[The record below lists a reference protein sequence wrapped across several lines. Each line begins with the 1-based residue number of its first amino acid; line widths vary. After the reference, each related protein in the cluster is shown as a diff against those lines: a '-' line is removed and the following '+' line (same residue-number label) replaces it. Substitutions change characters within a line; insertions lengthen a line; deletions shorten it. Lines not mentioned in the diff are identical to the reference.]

1 MYRRK
6 KSFALMKKRILF
18 LLLVAVLTLSFV
30 SCARHAD
37 EPATLPGSEF
47 GVEPPS
53 EEYVPA
59 DATAEGL
66 VMTCSKEVVSAD
78 FNTVYFLIS
87 RADGSDEDFY
97 YHRSNIRL
105 ERREEDGSWDLISY
119 LKLETLIGKFDG
131 SDAMWILSQRGKTS
145 MIIER
150 QYIRDEIIPGRYRA
164 VAFVGSEPTAL
175 CAYFDIAE

>member
-59 DATAEGL
+59 DATAEG
-66 VMTCSKEVVSAD
+66 VIMTCSKEVVPAD
-78 FNTVYFLIS
+78 FNTIYFLIS

-97 YHRSNIRL
+97 FHSSKICL
-105 ERREEDGSWDLISY
+105 ERWEKDGWEPISY
-119 LKLETLIGKFDG
+119 LKLENDVFIISQPTK
-131 SDAMWILSQRGKTS
+131 WWLSQRGKSS
-145 MIIER
+145 MTIER
-150 QYIRDEIIPGRYRA
+150 QYITEEIIPGRYRA